1 MAAILSNPVALKR
14 AFFICLVIG
23 SLLNLINQWSAFFG
37 DSQYQWLPGMLTFC
51 VPFCV
56 SLFTSWLASPG
67 RQVNQSD
74 VTDVTDV
81 AMVHPVLDE
90 VGQLHGL
97 SQQVLTNATRVNGA
111 SKERLQFFEDLTASV
126 HSSITELQAIVA
138 TLQDNQQAL
147 EELQSSFGQVCKET
161 GFLSDEIRNF
171 SSSSVELREEIDQF
185 LSAFDGISRLAT
197 AISAT
202 SEQTNLL
209 ALNAAIEAARA
220 GEAGRGFAV
229 VADEVKNLAL
239 SSQNNA
245 RDINEDLAGLQKHET
260 LLREKLE
267 GMSASVESAMG
278 SVSDT
283 NQSGMATTTR
293 DAYRRIESLFHGMA
307 DISERTTR
315 ELSNF
320 ERISEQFGQVL
331 QDAEKAIHGS
341 AANMEIGDSMVQLSE
356 KAKASLSQ

>member
-23 SLLNLINQWSAFFG
+23 SLLNLINQWPAFFG
-37 DSQYQWLPGMLTFC
+37 DSQYQWLPGLLTFC

-56 SLFTSWLASPG
+56 SLLTSWLASPG
-67 RQVNQSD
+67 RQVNQPE
-74 VTDVTDV
+74 VTEVP
-81 AMVHPVLDE
+81 AVHPVMDD
-90 VGQLHGL
+90 VGQLQGL

-111 SKERLQFFEDLTASV
+111 SKERLQFFEDLTGSV
-126 HSSITELQAIVA
+126 DSSISELQAIVA

-147 EELQSSFGQVCKET
+147 EELQSSFARVCKET
-161 GFLSDEIRNF
+161 GSLSDEIRHF
-171 SSSSVELREEIDQF
+171 STSSVELREEIDQF
-185 LSAFDGISRLAT
+185 LSSFEGISRLAT

-245 RDINEDLAGLQKHET
+245 RDIHEDLTGLQKHEV
-260 LLREKLE
+260 LLREKLDV
-267 GMSASVESAMG
+267 MSGSVESAME
-278 SVSDT
+278 SVSES
-283 NQSGMATTTR
+283 NQSGMASTTH

-307 DISERTTR
+307 DISQRTTQ
-315 ELSNF
+315 ELNNF
-320 ERISEQFGQVL
+320 ERISEQFEQVL

>member
-14 AFFICLVIG
+14 AFFICLVVG

-67 RQVNQSD
+67 RQVNQSE
-74 VTDVTDV
+74 VIAVPEI
-81 AMVHPVLDE
+81 HPVMDE

-111 SKERLQFFEDLTASV
+111 SKERLQFFEDLTGSV

-147 EELQSSFGQVCKET
+147 EELQSSFARVCQET
-161 GFLSDEIRNF
+161 GSLSDEIRSF
-171 SSSSVELREEIDQF
+171 SSSSLELHEEIDQF
-185 LSAFDGISRLAT
+185 LSSFEGISRMAT
-197 AISAT
+197 AISST

-229 VADEVKNLAL
+229 VADEVKSLAL

-245 RDINEDLAGLQKHET
+245 RDINEDLSGLQKHEVI
-260 LLREKLE
+260 LRDKIAQ
-267 GMSASVESAMG
+267 MTSSVESAMT
-278 SVSDT
+278 SVSEG
-283 NQSGMATTTR
+283 NQSGMASTTR

-315 ELSNF
+315 ELNNF
-320 ERISEQFGQVL
+320 ERISEQFEQVL

>member
-1 MAAILSNPVALKR
+1 MAAVFTNPVALKR
-14 AFFICLVIG
+14 ALFICLIIG
-23 SLLNLINQWSAFFG
+23 SLLNLINQWSAFFA
-37 DSQYQWLPGMLTFC
+37 DADYHWVPGLLTFC

-56 SLFTSWLASPG
+56 SLFTSWLASPM
-67 RQVNQSD
+67 RAVNQTI
-74 VTDVTDV
+74 VFEEQPVE
-81 AMVHPVLDE
+81 HPVLND

-97 SQQVLTNATRVNGA
+97 SQKVLANATRVNGA
-111 SKERLQFFEDLTASV
+111 SKERLQFFEELAQAV
-126 HSSITELQAIVA
+126 QSSIAELQAIVT
-138 TLQDNQQAL
+138 TLQDNQKAL
-147 EELQSSFGQVCKET
+147 EELQNSFAQVCKET
-161 GFLSDEIRNF
+161 GSLSDEIRNF

-185 LSAFDGISRLAT
+185 LSSFVGISRLAT

-245 RDINEDLAGLQKHET
+245 KDINNDLSGLQKHEV
-260 LLREKLE
+260 LLREKIDV
-267 GMSASVESAMG
+267 MSSSIVSAMS
-278 SVSDT
+278 SVSES
-283 NQSGMATTTR
+283 NQSGMAVTTN

-307 DISERTTR
+307 DISQRTTQ

-320 ERISEQFGQVL
+320 ERISEQFGQAL

-356 KAKASLSQ
+356 QAKASLSN